1 MDDLGSQ
8 EKAVLA
14 LIEGNAFVGQQQIA
28 ESLGLARSTV
38 AVHIASLIRKG
49 YILGR
54 GYMLPAGGRAVC
66 IGGAVIDRKYS
77 ARAVIVPATS
87 NPVDGFRSLG
97 GVARNVAENLARLG
111 TETSFISLIGNDEP
125 GREILSEMRRLGIDV
140 SQVVVTDAAP
150 TAEYVA
156 LLGPDQDLYVAAA
169 NMRIFDLFTAEIVD
183 RAWPHLAAAR
193 WVFADCNL
201 SADALAHLIE
211 RKRMARFR
219 LAIDAVSIPKV
230 MRLPQD
236 LTGVDLLFLNL
247 DEANALLEARYP
259 GNIQGALDAA
269 SAVRARGV
277 AEVVVTLG
285 ANGCVFAG
293 PTEAGHCAATAA
305 TPVDTTGAGDAMIAA
320 TLNRLI
326 AGDPLSTAAR
336 AGMLLA
342 ALTTETVATVHPAL
356 SPDFLD
362 AHAHRLPQ
370 DAHAHRLPSDA
381 HAHRLPS

>member
-14 LIEGNAFVGQQQIA
+14 AIEGNAFVGQQQIA
-28 ESLGLARSTV
+28 DSLGLARSTV

-54 GYMLPAGGRAVC
+54 GYMLPAAGRAVC

-77 ARAVIVPATS
+77 ARAAIVPATS

-156 LLGPDQDLYVAAA
+156 LLGPDQDLHVAAA
-169 NMRIFDLFTAEIVD
+169 NMRIFDLFTPEIVD
-183 RAWPHLAAAR
+183 RVWPHLAAAR

-201 SADALAHLIE
+201 SAEALAHLIE
-211 RKRMARFR
+211 RKRQARFR
-219 LAIDAVSIPKV
+219 LAIDAVSVPKV

-247 DEANALLEARYP
+247 DEANALLQATFPPTREGAR
-259 GNIQGALDAA
+259 DAA
-269 SAVRARGV
+269 EAVRARGFG
-277 AEVVVTLG
+277 EVLVTLG
-285 ANGCVFAG
+285 ADGCVFAG
-293 PTEAGHCAATAA
+293 AAGNGHCAATSA

-326 AGDPLSTAAR
+326 AGEPLAVAAR
-336 AGMLLA
+336 AGTLLA
-342 ALTTETVATVHPAL
+342 ALTTETAATVHPAL

-362 AHAHRLPQ
+362 AHAHRLPT
-370 DAHAHRLPSDA
+370 DAHAHRLS
-381 HAHRLPS
+381 S